1 MIKDVPKIFN
11 ETIEVDETYLGG
23 QKRNKNKKQLKKE
36 EALYGKSKKGF
47 GTTKQPVFAILSR
60 SGKVFAKVVW
70 LWS

>member
-36 EALYGKSKKGF
+36 
-47 GTTKQPVFAILSR
+47 
-60 SGKVFAKVVW
+60 
-70 LWS
+70 